1 MAKRHRQPSRAELL
15 ARIAWAEESKKTVVG
30 FNIAVMADIL
40 IFHDSYGW
48 TEEEISNHIDL
59 MKAFYDSVLAGNED
73 LEGIINNIRDELG
86 INVLSSSLEEFGSG
100 NGSAQ

>member
-1 MAKRHRQPSRAELL
+1 MAKKRRPPSRAELI

-59 MKAFYDSVLAGNED
+59 MKAFYDSVLAGQED
-73 LEGIINNIRDELG
+73 LEGIIKNIQEELG
-86 INVLSSSLEEFGSG
+86 INILTSSLEDFGSG
-100 NGSAQ
+100 A